1 MKTNTIGVSKLD
13 GLMQEIDGLVSNYRD
28 LISKLTG
35 GGAIVDV
42 ITAGGFYMV
51 YLRSKQ
57 YSNKLFFDVIEVE

>member
-1 MKTNTIGVSKLD
+1 MKTNTIVVSKLD
-13 GLMQEIDGLVSNYRD
+13 VLMQEMDGLVSNYQD

-35 GGAIVDV
+35 EDATIDV

-57 YSNKLFFDVIEVE
+57 YSNTLFFDVIEVE